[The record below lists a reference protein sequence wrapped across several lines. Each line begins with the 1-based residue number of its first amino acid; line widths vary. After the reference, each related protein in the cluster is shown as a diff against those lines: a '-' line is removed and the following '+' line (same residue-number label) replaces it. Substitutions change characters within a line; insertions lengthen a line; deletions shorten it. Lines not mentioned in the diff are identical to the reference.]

1 MDTAKVRAILAAHS
15 QGEGHRGFCNQ
26 EGAYFEGYYWVD
38 EEADVVHF
46 VSGGPQGGWE
56 RAFAF
61 TEIDLATLI
70 PAVEGDIVAPSE
82 TPFEED

>member
-1 MDTAKVRAILAAHS
+1 MDATKVRAILEAHS
-15 QGEGHRGFCNQ
+15 QGDGHRGFCNQ

-38 EEADVVHF
+38 EEADVIHF
-46 VSGGPQGGWE
+46 ASGGPQGGWE

-61 TEIDLATLI
+61 TEINLATLI
-70 PAVEGDIVAPSE
+70 PSVKGFMMSHSE